1 MRTTIRKKRVL
12 ALVSG
17 LVLAFGGNVNTIH
30 AAVTSGNSSSVI
42 SSAKRSSLIHMR
54 AKESTNS
61 LTQTAP
67 THWWWGHHH
76 NHGDGG
82 DTGSDAGG
90 NVDPNEPLG
99 GDDNNSDSPS
109 IGPVKPNDPDYYH
122 PSEGDYGLV
131 TPTLPAKPGN
141 PLMPIPDNTD
151 SDSTEAGDS
160 DTDVETPV
168 TDNPV
173 VPNPDPIVDQ
183 PTYNGQ
189 QSGNNNQT
197 NNNQHAN
204 SSKPNEDKN
213 PVKDVES
220 DANKNLPVNNG
231 LNVFTQNN
239 KLISTNKIISL
250 VTGAG
255 AKISK
260 NITIPNEDEE
270 SSVKAANSD
279 IEKLMRTKRIVV
291 QPATAETNANKASS
305 KAKVTSQ
312 NRLNIYSPGSNNQY
326 TAGDKRS
333 AKDDIMDELPV
344 IGVAVGAA
352 TILGLAVFFDP
363 FKYIV

>member
-1 MRTTIRKKRVL
+1 MGTTIRKKRVL

-17 LVLAFGGNVNTIH
+17 LVLTFGGNVNTIH
-30 AAVTSGNSSSVI
+30 AAITSENSSSVI
-42 SSAKRSSLIHMR
+42 SSAKRSSSINMR
-54 AKESTNS
+54 AKESTNN

-67 THWWWGHHH
+67 THWWWGNH
-76 NHGDGG
+76 NHGDG
-82 DTGSDAGG
+82 DTGSDTGG
-90 NVDPNEPLG
+90 NVDPNEPLDG
-99 GDDNNSDSPS
+99 DNNNSGSPS
-109 IGPVKPNDPDYYH
+109 IGLVKPNDPDYYH

-131 TPTLPAKPGN
+131 TPTLPAKPGD
-141 PLMPIPDNTD
+141 PLIHIPDNTD
-151 SDSTEAGDS
+151 SDSTESGDS

-173 VPNPDPIVDQ
+173 VPNPDPIIDQ
-183 PTYNGQ
+183 PTDNGQ
-189 QSGNNNQT
+189 QSGNNNQ
-197 NNNQHAN
+197 HAN
-204 SSKPNEDKN
+204 NSKPNDDKH

-220 DANKNLPVNNG
+220 DSNSNLPVNND

-250 VTGAG
+250 VAGAG
-255 AKISK
+255 SKISK

-279 IEKLMRTKRIVV
+279 IEKLMRTKQIVV
-291 QPATAETNANKASS
+291 EPSTAETNANKASS
-305 KAKVTSQ
+305 KTKVTSQ

-352 TILGLAVFFDP
+352 TILGLVVFFDP